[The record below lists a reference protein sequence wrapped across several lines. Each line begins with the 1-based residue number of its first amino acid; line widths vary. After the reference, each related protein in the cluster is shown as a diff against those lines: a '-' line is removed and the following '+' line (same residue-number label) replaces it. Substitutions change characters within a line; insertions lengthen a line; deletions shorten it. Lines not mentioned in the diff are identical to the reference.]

1 MKTRIELIKSIEK
14 NLNIAELGVFKGD
27 FSLEIYKHC
36 EPKNLYLV
44 DLFDGLVVSGDV
56 NGQNVEY
63 IDGQD
68 LFQRVSN
75 KFTNHK
81 NVHIVKN
88 DSVNFLKSIEDGI
101 LNFIYIDSSHQY
113 DHTKNE
119 LFWSLKKINK
129 KNGII
134 AGHDYDKDSFY
145 EVYLAVN
152 EFCQENNFTL
162 NVTQEDG
169 LNSFFIKVYEYY

>member
-14 NLNIAELGVFKGD
+14 NLNIAELVVFKGD
-27 FSLEIYKHC
+27 FSLEIYKNC
-36 EPKNLYLV
+36 KPKNLYLV
-44 DLFDGLVVSGDV
+44 DLFDGLVTSGDV
-56 NGQNVEY
+56 NGQNIEN
-63 IDGQD
+63 ICGKD
-68 LFQRVSN
+68 LFEIVSN
-75 KFTNHK
+75 KFINIDNTTIIK
-81 NVHIVKN
+81 S
-88 DSVNFLKSIEDGI
+88 DSVEFLKSIEDNI

-113 DHTKNE
+113 NHTKNE

-152 EFCQENNFTL
+152 EFCQENNFAL
-162 NVTQEDG
+162 NATQEDG
-169 LNSFFIKVYEYY
+169 LNSFFIKIHEYY